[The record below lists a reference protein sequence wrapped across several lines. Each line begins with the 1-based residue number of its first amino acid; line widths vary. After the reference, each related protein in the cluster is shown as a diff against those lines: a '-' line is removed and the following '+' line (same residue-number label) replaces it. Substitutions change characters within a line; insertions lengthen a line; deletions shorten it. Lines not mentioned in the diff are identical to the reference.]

1 MFNLYPFPWVLAC
14 VDEFSFGAALFGND
28 VVFPSRGLR
37 KTHQDT
43 FNSST
48 SLEAEDSSPI
58 VNQVELNISSTTHE
72 LPFLFLLCEFVVL
85 VLSDDRSVGLDD
97 GVQAFL
103 GEFKV
108 LIGCLV
114 VLIVEEDS
122 SQTTSFVSVLDYE
135 VTVGPRLEF
144 FVVLR
149 IVLVANF
156 LVCSV
161 EVLHVFFVDI
171 TGGDISTT
179 SEPPNS
185 AIGLKVT
192 VVEVHG
198 WAVGV
203 LRMHNTTQSA
213 GEERNTFTGSHAL
226 GTVDSAFGS
235 GLKRL
240 LGHASV
246 NNTKIDSSL
255 FKNIS
260 SGHDTGHTATSVGTR
275 PSILPK

>member
-171 TGGDISTT
+171 TGGCDLIIEIPEEKTRKLVTCHFRWGWDVFFRQSPIYFRFLYSLISVP
-179 SEPPNS
+179 PPNHQ
-185 AIGLKVT
+185 T
-192 VVEVHG
+192 PP
-198 WAVGV
+198 
-203 LRMHNTTQSA
+203 
-213 GEERNTFTGSHAL
+213 
-226 GTVDSAFGS
+226 
-235 GLKRL
+235 
-240 LGHASV
+240 SV
-246 NNTKIDSSL
+246 SK
-255 FKNIS
+255 
-260 SGHDTGHTATSVGTR
+260 
-275 PSILPK
+275 